1 MSAYCQIIFTTTTT
15 TTTITTTTSL
25 CGKKHSSIICKNM
38 VFQLKKWIKMVKVEK
53 THIYRKKH
61 KTQGKRHKKIN
72 KKLCLKCLTA

>member
-1 MSAYCQIIFTTTTT
+1 
-15 TTTITTTTSL
+15 
-25 CGKKHSSIICKNM
+25 M